1 MPQIDPVRVFLV
13 EDDLDFAEL
22 IRDSAQVR
30 GDWAL
35 IGHAATLK
43 DALIA
48 IERTRPDVVLLD
60 LKLPDSDGTA
70 TVDAIVQRFH
80 PLAIVVLTSL
90 DARAASS
97 AALRAGAQDYLDKGE
112 ATPAVLSRTVR
123 YARERASY
131 AATIAEQQKEIE
143 KFATHAAHDLAAPLR
158 SMRGFAAILEEE
170 LDGRLEG
177 DQREYLRHIISS
189 SKRLQELITDLMKYA
204 RAGHGEDSS
213 QVDLADVVEHVLE
226 ELATVLRET
235 AAEVVLG
242 DFPVV
247 FGQASA
253 LRQALRN
260 LVGNAVKFT
269 GGRTPRVEISARTEA
284 NRHVIEVR
292 DNGIGIEGDYL
303 ERIFEPFT
311 RLHGQSEYEGSG
323 LGLAVVDRIVRRHS
337 GKLRVESEVGIGSVF
352 MIELPFET
360 QS

>member
-1 MPQIDPVRVFLV
+1 MDPVRVFLV

-22 IRDSAQVR
+22 IRDSARVR
-30 GDWAL
+30 GDWTL
-35 IGHAATLK
+35 IGHEPTLE
-43 DALIA
+43 DALVA
-48 IERTRPDVVLLD
+48 IGRTGPDVVLLD
-60 LKLPDSDGTA
+60 LNLPDSDGTA
-70 TVDAIVQRFH
+70 TVEAIVQRFH

-90 DARAASS
+90 DERAASS

-131 AATIAEQQKEIE
+131 AATIAEQRKEIE
-143 KFATHAAHDLAAPLR
+143 NFATRAAHDLAAPLR

-170 LDGRLEG
+170 LEGRLEG
-177 DQREYLRHIISS
+177 EQKEYLRHIVSS

-204 RAGHGEDSS
+204 RAGHGEDPA
-213 QVDLADVVEHVLE
+213 QLDLGEIVEHVLQ

-247 FGQASA
+247 FGQASG

-269 GGRTPRVEISARTEA
+269 EGRPPRIEISARTEQ

-292 DNGIGIEGDYL
+292 DNGIGIEGDDL
-303 ERIFEPFT
+303 ERILEPFS

-337 GKLRVESEVGIGSVF
+337 GKLRIESEVGVGSAF
-352 MIELPFET
+352 IIELPVQTEI
-360 QS
+360 